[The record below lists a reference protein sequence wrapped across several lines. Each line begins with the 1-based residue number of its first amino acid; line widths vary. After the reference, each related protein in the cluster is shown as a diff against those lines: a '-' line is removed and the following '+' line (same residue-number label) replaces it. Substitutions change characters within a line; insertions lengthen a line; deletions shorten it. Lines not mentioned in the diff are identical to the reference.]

1 MRQQY
6 TQNNSDRRT
15 NQYGDNRNHRN
26 SYGGLLPGSAGHG
39 SNGGGNGNP
48 KGGKILCRT
57 TVATDREGKAVAG
70 EWAEI
75 QIGRT
80 WYRISLSACNK
91 PADDR
96 ANGSLWVAVQ
106 ACR

>member
-6 TQNNSDRRT
+6 TQNSRT
-15 NQYGDNRNHRN
+15 NQYGDNRNRRT
-26 SYGGLLPGSAGHG
+26 SYGGLRPGSAGHG
-39 SNGGGNGNP
+39 NGGGGGYGN
-48 KGGKILCRT
+48 GGKILCRT
-57 TVATDREGKAVAG
+57 SIATDRGGKEVSG
-70 EWAEI
+70 EWAEV
-75 QIGRT
+75 QIDGT

-96 ANGSLWVAVQ
+96 ANGTLWVAVQ